1 MRSHRSGRETFAL
14 AQYQARDQTGD
25 TGVDVHHGA
34 AGEVEHA
41 PVPHQAAVTGPDH
54 VRDRCINQG
63 EPDAHE
69 DQHRG
74 ELHALGE
81 RTDNQ
86 RRSDDREGHLES
98 DEHSLREQRRRAGNA
113 RRRNTGEERL
123 AHATEERIEVDD
135 ALLHAGGVEGNAVAI
150 NDPQDADQTGNGEA
164 LHQHGKNVF
173 RANHTAVEQRQT
185 GDGHEQHQR
194 CRGEHPGGVAGI
206 EDWRCHFVCRHGDAG
221 HYDGQQGA

>member
-1 MRSHRSGRETFAL
+1 MRSHWCGREAFAL

-34 AGEVEHA
+34 ASEVEHA

-54 VRDRCINQG
+54 VRDRCINQR

-81 RTDNQ
+81 RTDDQ
-86 RRSDDREGHLES
+86 RRGDDREGHLEG
-98 DEHSLREQRRRAGNA
+98 DEHRLREQRRRAGDA
-113 RRRNTGEERL
+113 RRRDTGEERL
-123 AHATEERIEVDD
+123 AHAAEERIEVDD
-135 ALLHAGGVEGNAVAI
+135 ALLHAGSVEGNAVAI

-173 RANHTAVEQRQT
+173 RANHTAVEQRQA
-185 GDGHEQHQR
+185 GNGHEQHER